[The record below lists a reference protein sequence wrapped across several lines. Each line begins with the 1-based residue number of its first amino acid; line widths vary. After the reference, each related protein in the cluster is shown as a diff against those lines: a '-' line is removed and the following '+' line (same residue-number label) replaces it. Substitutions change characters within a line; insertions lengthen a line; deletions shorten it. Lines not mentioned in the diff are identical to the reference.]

1 MAGSITV
8 SSITLDSDNN
18 FSIKSNTGATLFFAN
33 TSGVD
38 IANSIGATA
47 ITSDKI
53 LSIAN
58 TKISGNIISSQITS
72 VANTQISGNI
82 ISSQITS
89 IGGSQ
94 ITANTIANSA
104 IQTGAVENY
113 MSAAGLGFGMRNRI
127 INGAMVISQRNGT
140 SSVTPGSGTYPIDRF
155 QNTQSTA
162 SSFSYQQVAPP
173 TALAGFVYCQKATVL
188 AARTPA
194 AGDRYDYLQAVEG
207 LNITDLAWGTSSAKA
222 VTASFWVYSS
232 VTGTFAV
239 SISNGGVNRSYVNTY
254 TISSANTWTQVTVT
268 FPGCPD
274 GTWSTDNGTGLILF
288 FDLGCG
294 SNSETTAGA
303 WQSGFYERTSA
314 CVKLV
319 NTVSATFYITG
330 VQLEKGSTATSFDY
344 RDYGTELQLCQRY
357 YWQELNSLFASGIAF
372 DTVEAHVRVQY
383 PVPMRTSP
391 TVTIYDNSNNAA
403 RIHRNRVGDHGNA
416 VTVTNATLHGFPGIS
431 SSGLTSGG
439 GYSCKVKAD
448 AEL

>member
-1 MAGSITV
+1 M
-8 SSITLDSDNN
+8 TLAVN
-18 FSIKSNTGATLFFAN
+18 
-33 TSGVD
+33 
-38 IANSIGATA
+38 IA
-47 ITSDKI
+47 
-53 LSIAN
+53 
-58 TKISGNIISSQITS
+58 Q
-72 VANTQISGNI
+72 
-82 ISSQITS
+82 
-89 IGGSQ
+89 GGSNNV
-94 ITANTIANSA
+94 T
-104 IQTGAVENY
+104 
-113 MSAAGLGFGMRNRI
+113 MRNRI
-127 INGAMVISQRNGT
+127 INGAMLVSQRNGT

-330 VQLEKGSTATSFDY
+330 VQLEAGTTASPFEY
-344 RDYGTELQLCQRY
+344 RQYGTELALCQRY
-357 YWQELNSLFASGIAF
+357 FCSSFNIGTAPAQNLGGGMIGKGSTSSTTEPILTWQLPVSMRIA
-372 DTVEAHVRVQY
+372 
-383 PVPMRTSP
+383 P
-391 TVTIYDNSNNAA
+391 TVTTFNPSAANAQW
-403 RIHRNRVGDHGNA
+403 
-416 VTVTNATLHGFPGIS
+416 
-431 SSGLTSGG
+431 SSGTTPRVVASQTAFVSLDNTGNQTTAASQSYIHASGA
-439 GYSCKVKAD
+439 S
-448 AEL
+448 EL

>member
-1 MAGSITV
+1 MT
-8 SSITLDSDNN
+8 
-18 FSIKSNTGATLFFAN
+18 FAVN
-33 TSGVD
+33 
-38 IANSIGATA
+38 IA
-47 ITSDKI
+47 
-53 LSIAN
+53 
-58 TKISGNIISSQITS
+58 Q
-72 VANTQISGNI
+72 
-82 ISSQITS
+82 
-89 IGGSQ
+89 GGSNNV
-94 ITANTIANSA
+94 T
-104 IQTGAVENY
+104 
-113 MSAAGLGFGMRNRI
+113 MRNRI
-127 INGAMVISQRNGT
+127 INGNMLISQRYGT

-239 SISNGGVNRSYVNTY
+239 SISNGGINRSYVNTY

-330 VQLEKGSTATSFDY
+330 VQLEAGTTASPFEY
-344 RDYGTELQLCQRY
+344 RQYGTELSLCYRY
-357 YWQELNSLFASGIAF
+357 YYRIKPGGSGSAPFQGAGVSYTTSLVRF
-372 DTVEAHVRVQY
+372 TVPFGVTMRAAPSALEQTGTAGDYAILQSSAWSVCTS
-383 PVPMRTSP
+383 VPSMADTSP
-391 TVTIYDNSNNAA
+391 NS
-403 RIHRNRVGDHGNA
+403 
-416 VTVTNATLHGFPGIS
+416 VTVTF
-431 SSGLTSGG
+431 TSTGSFTAGG
-439 GYSCKVKAD
+439 GAIARDQTGNAYLGWS

>member
-1 MAGSITV
+1 MTNAVAIAQYGS
-8 SSITLDSDNN
+8 
-18 FSIKSNTGATLFFAN
+18 
-33 TSGVD
+33 TSP
-38 IANSIGATA
+38 N
-47 ITSDKI
+47 K
-53 LSIAN
+53 
-58 TKISGNIISSQITS
+58 
-72 VANTQISGNI
+72 
-82 ISSQITS
+82 
-89 IGGSQ
+89 
-94 ITANTIANSA
+94 
-104 IQTGAVENY
+104 
-113 MSAAGLGFGMRNRI
+113 NRI
-127 INGAMVISQRNGT
+127 INGAMLVSQRYGT

-303 WQSGFYERTSA
+303 WQTGFYERTSA

-330 VQLEKGSTATSFDY
+330 VQLEAGTTASPFEY
-344 RDYGTELQLCQRY
+344 RQYGTELALCQRY
-357 YWQELNSLFASGIAF
+357 YYQRLGSQAVYWDAYSASG
-372 DTVEAHVRVQY
+372 TYPTWSGGHPVQ
-383 PVPMRTSP
+383 MRASP
-391 TVTIYDNSNNAA
+391 TCAIVGTYSYGNASNAA
-403 RIHRNRVGDHGNA
+403 MSGITELTVNIQTNSGASTSRTYFHSNA
-416 VTVTNATLHGFPGIS
+416 AS
-431 SSGLTSGG
+431 
-439 GYSCKVKAD
+439 GYSAS